1 MSLQQS
7 DIEKLATLSR
17 LALTDDEKQ
26 QYLQDFSSILDYVSE
41 ISQVKVDDVV
51 ESQTLTNVMRNDV
64 VEHEA
69 GTYTQALLD
78 EAPATENGYYKV
90 KQVF

>member
-7 DIEKLATLSR
+7 DIEKLAALSR

-41 ISQVKVDDVV
+41 ISEVKVDGAEEVP
-51 ESQTLTNVMRNDV
+51 TLTNVMRDDV
-64 VEHEA
+64 VEHES
-69 GTYTQALLD
+69 GTYTKALLD
-78 EAPATENGYYKV
+78 AAPATENGYYKV